1 LPCAIR
7 SYFRPGMRRLAT
19 TARFLALMMGD
30 ERMPLSSQDDADRLD
45 GVSGVGA
52 SEKQLSI
59 EDQLRATVNVIPGH
73 VWYATPS
80 GALIFVNSRS
90 ADYLGLPKD
99 HPLRF
104 GIDLGLQTLVEL
116 SLLLFG
122 HQRYADSPRIHDN
135 RTASLE
141 MPNFISPRLTYLRPR
156 PQSLPA
162 RARPTPKTRDVRPG
176 RLPRGNQRPTC

>member
-1 LPCAIR
+1 
-7 SYFRPGMRRLAT
+7 MRRLAT

-104 GIDLGLQTLVEL
+104 GIDLGGEWDSHI
-116 SLLLFG
+116 SLL
-122 HQRYADSPRIHDN
+122 HPDDHEETRKAWSSTASQHRIKHASAVSADS
-135 RTASLE
+135 
-141 MPNFISPRLTYLRPR
+141 
-156 PQSLPA
+156 
-162 RARPTPKTRDVRPG
+162 TP
-176 RLPRGNQRPTC
+176 LAN